1 MVVSPSRIAAVWRE
15 QGSVRN
21 WFHTKAGARFLNH
34 MTAWFRIS
42 APRGYAVLTTVGRR
56 TGAPRR
62 SNVRSIS
69 SGNCAFIVAIAGQTN
84 DWSHN
89 LHDNP
94 EARLRIGRRNRA
106 CRARPPRGEAE
117 RLAAQAAYCDTLN
130 WFDYFSS
137 IVNQRGIPSPRRMR
151 EMHARWI
158 DEGELF
164 VMEFIADA

>member
-1 MVVSPSRIAAVWRE
+1 LVLLTSRVAAVWRE
-15 QGSVRN
+15 QGRLRN

-34 MTAWFRIS
+34 ITAWFRIY

-56 TGAPRR
+56 TGTTRR
-62 SNVRSIS
+62 SNVRLIP
-69 SGNCAFIVAIAGQTN
+69 SGNCAFLVAIAGQTN
-84 DWSHN
+84 DWLHN
-89 LHDNP
+89 LHDKP
-94 EARLRIGRRNRA
+94 EARLRIGRRDRA
-106 CRARPPRGEAE
+106 CRARPPRDEVE
-117 RLAAQAAYCDTLN
+117 RLAAHTAYCDSLH